1 MKELLKIEGLEAGY
15 GSLLVL
21 SDVSLHV
28 DEGELVTV
36 IGSNGSGKTTLLRT
50 IAGLL
55 PVRRGEIRYRGERIN
70 DIPPNERVKLGMV
83 YIPEGRRP
91 FPYLT
96 VRENLEMG
104 AFNPRARKRMK
115 ENLEMVYEIF
125 PVLRERE
132 NQMAITLSG
141 GEQQMLAIGR
151 GLMSMADF
159 IMLDEPSLG
168 LAPKL
173 VSSVLDVVDRLHRE
187 HGITFLLVEQN
198 AVMALKLADRA
209 YVLENGR
216 IVLEGS
222 GDELMRD
229 ERVKRAYLGI

>member
-1 MKELLKIEGLEAGY
+1 MSVLLEIKDLEVGY
-15 GSLLVL
+15 GDLIVL
-21 SDVSLHV
+21 RGANLRIDRGEFVSV
-28 DEGELVTV
+28 V
-36 IGSNGSGKTTLLRT
+36 GSNGSGKTTLLRA

-55 PVRRGEIRYRGERIN
+55 PVRKGEIKYNEANIN
-70 DIPPNERVKLGMV
+70 NLPVYERVNLGII

-104 AFNPRARKRMK
+104 AFNPRARKRLR
-115 ENLEMVYEIF
+115 ENLEMVYDLF

-159 IMLDEPSLG
+159 MMLDEPSLG

-173 VSSVLDVVDRLHRE
+173 ASSVLDVINMLNKE
-187 HGITFLLVEQN
+187 HGITVLLVEQN
-198 AVMALKLADRA
+198 AAMALKLADRA

-216 IVLEGS
+216 IILEGK
-222 GDELMRD
+222 GEELLRD
-229 ERVKRAYLGI
+229 ERVKKAYLGI

>member
-1 MKELLKIEGLEAGY
+1 LSVLLEIKDLEVGY
-15 GSLLVL
+15 GDLIVL
-21 SDVSLHV
+21 RGANLRIDRGEFVSV
-28 DEGELVTV
+28 V
-36 IGSNGSGKTTLLRT
+36 GSNGSGKTTLLRA

-55 PVRRGEIRYRGERIN
+55 PVRKGEIKYNEANIN
-70 DIPPNERVKLGMV
+70 NLPVYERVNLGII

-104 AFNPRARKRMK
+104 AFNPRARKRLR
-115 ENLEMVYEIF
+115 ENLEMVYDLF

-159 IMLDEPSLG
+159 MMLDEPSLG

-173 VSSVLDVVDRLHRE
+173 ASSVLDVINMLNKE
-187 HGITFLLVEQN
+187 HGITVLLVEQN
-198 AVMALKLADRA
+198 AAMALKLADRA

-216 IVLEGS
+216 IILEGK
-222 GDELMRD
+222 GEELLRD
-229 ERVKRAYLGI
+229 ERVKKAYLGI